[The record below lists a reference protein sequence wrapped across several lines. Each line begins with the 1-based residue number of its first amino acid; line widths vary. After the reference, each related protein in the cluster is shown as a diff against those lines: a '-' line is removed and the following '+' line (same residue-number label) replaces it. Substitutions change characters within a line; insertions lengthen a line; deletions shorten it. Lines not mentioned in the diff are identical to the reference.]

1 MEKTRD
7 GKREGGRERERERER
22 EGGREGK
29 MRTLYC
35 WGEGQGEQWR
45 RSLVLAVARLEGYE
59 ELNVI
64 LNAKGVEALGGRVP
78 PVNDVRLSTNLF
90 RRRQHV
96 GALPTH
102 ACAEGKGSTA
112 QHGTGCIYSDDGEGG
127 ILGKCVCM
135 ECSGVPRVPE

>member
-1 MEKTRD
+1 
-7 GKREGGRERERERER
+7 
-22 EGGREGK
+22 

-59 ELNVI
+59 EINVI

-112 QHGTGCIYSDDGEGG
+112 QHGTGCIYSDDGEGDPRE
-127 ILGKCVCM
+127 VCM
-135 ECSGVPRVPE
+135 YGMLGGTASTGMIGADRPPP